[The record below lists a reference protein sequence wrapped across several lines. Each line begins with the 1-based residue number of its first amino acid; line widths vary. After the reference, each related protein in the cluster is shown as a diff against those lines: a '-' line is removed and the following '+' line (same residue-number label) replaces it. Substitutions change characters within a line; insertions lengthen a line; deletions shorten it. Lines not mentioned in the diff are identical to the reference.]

1 MLPPPAFAQPAEAEA
16 PAAAQPSD
24 VRVVREEE
32 AEEADDQF
40 DADALSPLP
49 VVAQPPAADEL
60 RRLEAEF
67 AARADDGRQ
76 ASKDTQQRV
85 LGLLSGALGKTKE
98 YKDGRFMLIRG
109 SEPEKGATG
118 MVANPAHPLCDACVS
133 GADLAAPAP
142 GFAWCGDR
150 AVAEENWER
159 GGWDLANAV
168 LRS

>member
-1 MLPPPAFAQPAEAEA
+1 ML
-16 PAAAQPSD
+16 
-24 VRVVREEE
+24 
-32 AEEADDQF
+32 
-40 DADALSPLP
+40 PLP
-49 VVAQPPAADEL
+49 VVQPPAADEL

-67 AARADDGRQ
+67 AARDDDGRQ

-118 MVANPAHPLCDACVS
+118 MVANPTHPLCDACVS
-133 GADLAAPAP
+133 GAHLAALFRCCLARRVSSRSR
-142 GFAWCGDR
+142 D
-150 AVAEENWER
+150 WER

-168 LRS
+168 QRS

>member
-1 MLPPPAFAQPAEAEA
+1 M
-16 PAAAQPSD
+16 
-24 VRVVREEE
+24 V
-32 AEEADDQF
+32 
-40 DADALSPLP
+40 
-49 VVAQPPAADEL
+49 QPPAADEL

-67 AARADDGRQ
+67 AARDDDGRQ

-150 AVAEENWER
+150 AGAEENWER
-159 GGWDLANAV
+159 GG
-168 LRS
+168 